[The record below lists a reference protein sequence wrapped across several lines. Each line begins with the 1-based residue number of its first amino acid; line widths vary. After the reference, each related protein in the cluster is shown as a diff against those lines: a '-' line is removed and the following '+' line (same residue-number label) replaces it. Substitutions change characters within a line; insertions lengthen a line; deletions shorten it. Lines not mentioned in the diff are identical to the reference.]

1 MILHIGKGDSIAIN
15 SVKFYQ
21 RNDRI
26 ILTSYGKVVIL
37 PATSCHYTRDYTDL
51 AIWLKY
57 IG

>member
-26 ILTSYGKVVIL
+26 ILTSYGKSGNIASYLVPLYKRLYGFSNLV
-37 PATSCHYTRDYTDL
+37 
-51 AIWLKY
+51 
-57 IG
+57 G